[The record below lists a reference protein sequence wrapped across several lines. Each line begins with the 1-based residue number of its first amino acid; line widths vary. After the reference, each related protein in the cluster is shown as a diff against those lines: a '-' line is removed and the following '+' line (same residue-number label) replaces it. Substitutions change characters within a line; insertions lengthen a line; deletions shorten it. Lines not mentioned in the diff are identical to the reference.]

1 MSNNS
6 GLKTFLAI
14 IGVLVV
20 LGGGYYVMSGGQF
33 PQGNIGGTTTVP
45 TTGTTV
51 TPSTPNVYTGLV
63 NFDTVATQTTNGTA
77 ITLDTNADVVFFWK
91 QPDGSYQ
98 RAGAQSDGSEGIV
111 VGSNNI
117 IYAEVTIPASQNF
130 FVDVKT
136 TQQRNPQI
144 KSVEYTDPTFDGTPT
159 YVFGWDISSVKAQG
173 TQFFAPTATWS
184 PMFIADQTF
193 TMASASSLAGVGTGT
208 KTSTIQSS
216 ISIDTNGGGEAFKA
230 VQVRV
235 NGTQST
241 NEVAEE
247 QSYWTIPDASKSGGF
262 DNLYLSQMSASYD
275 YSGGTSIFRKD
286 YSYTVN
292 GANLITVPQVGSKQ
306 INIPFTVTTNMDGA
320 NDAVCVELRMEP
332 ISARNVAG
340 TALVDDVEIA
350 APASQNAECSIT

>member
-1 MSNNS
+1 MSKNTTIA
-6 GLKTFLAI
+6 L
-14 IGVLVV
+14 VLVLV
-20 LGGGYYVMSGGQF
+20 LGLGAYYFWSGGSL

-45 TTGTTV
+45 TTGTAV
-51 TPSTPNVYTGLV
+51 TPSTPNSYTGAV
-63 NFDTVATQTTNGTA
+63 TFVTVGTQTTNGTA
-77 ITLDTNADVVFFWK
+77 ITLDTNADIVYFWK
-91 QPDGSYQ
+91 NADGTYQ
-98 RAGAQSDGSEGIV
+98 RAGAESDGGESIV
-111 VGSNNI
+111 VGNNNV
-117 IYAEVTIPASQNF
+117 IYAEVTIPASQSW

-136 TQQRNPQI
+136 TQARNPQI
-144 KSVEYTDPTFDGTPT
+144 KSVEYADPTFDGTPT

-173 TQFFAPTATWS
+173 NPNFAPTATWY

-193 TMASASSLAGVGTGT
+193 TMNSASSITNVGTGT
-208 KTSTIQSS
+208 KTSTIQSN
-216 ISIDTNGGGEAFKA
+216 ISIDHNGGGEAFKA
-230 VQVRV
+230 IQVRV

-247 QSYWTIPDASKSGGF
+247 QSYWTVPDASKAGGF
-262 DNLYLSQMSASYD
+262 DNVYLSQMTASYD
-275 YSGGTSIFRKD
+275 YSGATSIFRKD

-306 INIPFTVTTNMDGA
+306 INIPITVTTNMDGA

-350 APASQNAECSIT
+350 APVSNTNECTIT